1 MNKYWVYSVS
11 FILLLLL
18 SWMAFF
24 IELVAKH
31 YGIAFSTKDTCDA
44 ALEFCQKKSYG
55 TDFTLVGP
63 LKMLPT

>member
-1 MNKYWVYSVS
+1 MNIGY
-11 FILLLLL
+11 ILIHLSCSLL

-31 YGIAFSTKDTCDA
+31 YGIVFRSAKGTCEA